1 MFASELEGD
10 IDLLGF
16 DLDRAARAKP
26 QSNTSS

>member
-16 DLDRAARAKP
+16 DLDSPLADPTLRKI
-26 QSNTSS
+26 